1 MNKTILNYF
10 FLSIFLISLYL
21 FLKLFWPFLIPFVL
35 GVILVAV
42 FYPWFSAI
50 EKYFKSPA
58 IASLLTCCIIFLFVI
73 LPIGALIG
81 LLSREALGLF
91 LFARDTLQTEN
102 VETFF
107 MENEWLQRNILTLES
122 TFQLDLSP
130 ENIRHQLSEAGKTIG
145 LFLFTQAKN
154 LTTNIISIAF
164 NFILLLFIIFY
175 LFRDGKKILQRILD
189 VSPLSDKQEA
199 HIIRKFREVGSAV
212 FWGNLVASILQ
223 GIAASA
229 GFLIFGPR
237 GSILLIGL
245 AAAILSLVPAVGP
258 LIVFIPGG
266 LFLIATDHLFAGI
279 GLIVYGVVI
288 SNILDNIVKPKMIE
302 NKIKIHPLLVFFSI
316 LGGVQVFGIL
326 GILYGPLIVT
336 LFLTIIDIYKT
347 DFSK

>member
-154 LTTNIISIAF
+154 LTTNIISI
-164 NFILLLFIIFY
+164 
-175 LFRDGKKILQRILD
+175 
-189 VSPLSDKQEA
+189 
-199 HIIRKFREVGSAV
+199 
-212 FWGNLVASILQ
+212 
-223 GIAASA
+223 
-229 GFLIFGPR
+229 
-237 GSILLIGL
+237 
-245 AAAILSLVPAVGP
+245 
-258 LIVFIPGG
+258 
-266 LFLIATDHLFAGI
+266 
-279 GLIVYGVVI
+279 
-288 SNILDNIVKPKMIE
+288 
-302 NKIKIHPLLVFFSI
+302 
-316 LGGVQVFGIL
+316 
-326 GILYGPLIVT
+326 
-336 LFLTIIDIYKT
+336 
-347 DFSK
+347 